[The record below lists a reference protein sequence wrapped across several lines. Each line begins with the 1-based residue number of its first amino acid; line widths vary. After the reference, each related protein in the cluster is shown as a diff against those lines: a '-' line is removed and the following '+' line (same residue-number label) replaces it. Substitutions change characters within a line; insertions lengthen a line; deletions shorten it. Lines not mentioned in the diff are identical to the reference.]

1 MGRLPHHVEV
11 DVEWAGE
18 FKQVA
23 LSKQA
28 FANSEDATAFTPPS
42 RLTQELQKLF
52 DQLAAQDT
60 LKNLSQTLFV
70 ECLTPHFIALN
81 HIHPFREG
89 NGRAQ
94 TLFWR
99 KIARDA

>member
-1 MGRLPHHVEV
+1 M
-11 DVEWAGE
+11 
-18 FKQVA
+18 
-23 LSKQA
+23 
-28 FANSEDATAFTPPS
+28 
-42 RLTQELQKLF
+42 QKLF

-70 ECLTPHFIALN
+70 ERLTPHSIALN

-94 TLFWR
+94 MLF
-99 KIARDA
+99 